1 MENIKVFVAKPS
13 HAVFAEAICELIAA
27 SAKVRGT
34 GIAKRNPEYIAQK
47 IKDRKAIIALAGDT
61 LVGFCYLE
69 TWSHDKYV
77 ANSGLIVAPEYRG
90 HGLAKRIKH
99 KAFEHARSSYP
110 TAKVFGITTSLAVM
124 KINTQLGYHP
134 VTFSELT
141 QDEAFWNGCSSCP
154 NYDIL
159 SRNNRQM
166 CLCTAMLAPSKEEIM
181 HLDLSHQILKPT
193 PHEK

>member
-1 MENIKVFVAKPS
+1 MENINV
-13 HAVFAEAICELIAA
+13 LIAQPNHA
-27 SAKVRGT
+27 HYAQAVCQLIEDSAKVRGT

-47 IKDRKAIIALAGDT
+47 ITDHKAIIALHDEK

-69 TWSHDKYV
+69 TWSHSRYV
-77 ANSGLIVAPEYRG
+77 ANSGLIVHPEYRG

-99 KAFEHARSSYP
+99 KAFEHARASYP

-141 QDEAFWNGCSSCP
+141 QDDAFWKGCSSCP

-159 SRNNRQM
+159 NRNQRKM
-166 CLCTAMLAPSKEEIM
+166 CLCTAMLAPSKVESLK
-181 HLDLSHQILKPT
+181 LDLSNQIISKV
-193 PHEK
+193 